1 LKETLLICFR
11 YLLYAAAAILIVLL
25 VFAIVL
31 MLDWPW
37 WVGCFLVL
45 VLLGLGAGA
54 LFLRKLLGRRQEQHA
69 VQQAIEQDDAQLQ
82 DLSSNEQSQFKD
94 LRLSWKEAVETL
106 RRSHLKQQ
114 GNPLYVLP
122 WFLVMGES
130 GSGKTTAISSAR
142 LSSPFAEVHQ
152 ASGVSGTRTC
162 DWWFFDQAIL
172 LDTAGRYSM
181 PSDCGRDQEE
191 WQKFLSLLVH
201 YRRREPIH
209 GLIITVAADKL
220 LNGSPEEWEADGKQ
234 LRRRMDEL
242 MRVSGTRFPVYGL
255 VTKCDLVQ
263 GMTPFTA
270 RLPEKSLDQPMGL
283 CNDGLSR
290 DVPGFLEK
298 LAASVAGRLKSLRI
312 LMLHQPDRGAVSAG
326 VLLFPDELQGLK
338 PGLDS
343 FMRAAFQENSYQD
356 TPLLRGIY
364 LCSGR
369 QEGDPCSSIPGEA
382 GLVRPQEVHPEAS
395 RGLFLHDFFA
405 KVLPRDRGLLAPTTR
420 SVEWKSLTRNLGL
433 TSWVLLGIA
442 LSGILSYS
450 FVKNL
455 ATIREASAVLASAPE
470 LKGNLTT
477 DLATMDRFR
486 LMIVKVE
493 ESNRNW
499 WIPRFGLNESWS
511 VEVALKAR
519 YCRQFQERFL
529 SSFDK
534 NLSRE
539 IAGFSSAPPDE
550 LAGRY
555 LLHLARRVNLLQ
567 ARLGGAGSDAL
578 SARPLPSYPVAPASP
593 GDETESSKRFGS
605 QYLNFLVWRSDS
617 AEVGKEVQLLQSLL
631 QQLFVLKGAN
641 LSWVL
646 ELANRQEP
654 GPAFTLQSF
663 WGGSRTLPGEPVIQR
678 VFTRK
683 GKESVEGLWEEIST
697 ACPEKGALERARA
710 EFESGYRSSCF
721 AAWQRF
727 AAWFPKGEE
736 RLSGQ
741 KEWQAVAGVMASE
754 QGPYFAFLKKAATEL
769 EPFGAGEVVPP
780 WLALAWRYR
789 ALQAAGSAAGAAEGA
804 AAGVRTAA
812 ADGARKVADGLG
824 KLVGQQLPGAET
836 AEQQLT
842 SVKALHDYQEAMVQI
857 APVAKS
863 RTLAYQMALQ
873 FFTEDAV
880 VGKSPFY
887 QAANAVQRVNASL
900 SDGRGDE
907 TFSRLISGP
916 VSFYGN
922 YVRMETACSLQRQ
935 WEEKVL
941 KEGQGGSDAAT
952 LGYLLGKEGPVWK
965 FVSASAD
972 PFIGW
977 TPGRGYFSKVALGG
991 SVAFEP
997 GFYAFLTKGA
1007 KAKVAAAAAA
1017 PAKQSYNVTIK
1028 GLPTD
1033 ANAESRVKPQSTRL
1047 ELQCA
1052 SGPQVIDNMN
1062 YPVSKTFVWSPETC
1076 SDVLF
1081 QIDVGDAILS
1091 KHYSGPQGFP
1101 DFLQDFPGGRHTFYP
1116 KEFPHEQRLLAGM
1129 GVRYIRVN
1137 YQLFGGHD
1145 IATAAGAGAA
1155 GGGAAGAKSQTGQ
1168 VPAKITQCWD

>member
-1 LKETLLICFR
+1 LKETLLTCFR
-11 YLLYAAAAILIVLL
+11 YLLYAAAAMLVVLL
-25 VFAIVL
+25 VLGFIL
-31 MLDWPW
+31 MLGWPW

-45 VLLGLGAGA
+45 VLLGLWAGA
-54 LFLRKLLGRRQEQHA
+54 LFLRKLLARRREQHS
-69 VQQAIEQDDAQLQ
+69 VQQVIEQDDAQLK
-82 DLSSNEQSQFKD
+82 DLSGQEQSQFKE
-94 LRLSWKEAVETL
+94 LQQSWKEAVETL

-122 WFLVMGES
+122 WYLVMGES

-152 ASGVSGTRTC
+152 ARGISGTRNC

-172 LDTAGRYSM
+172 LDTAGRYSI
-181 PSDCGRDQEE
+181 PADSARDNEE

-220 LNGSPEEWEADGKQ
+220 LQGSPEELEAGGKQ

-242 MRVSGTRFPVYGL
+242 MRVLGIRFPVYAL
-255 VTKCDLVQ
+255 VTKCDLVP
-263 GMTPFTA
+263 GMLPFSD
-270 RLPEKSLDQPMGL
+270 RLPEKSRDQPMGL
-283 CNDGLSR
+283 CNNGISR
-290 DVPGFLEK
+290 DVPGFLGK
-298 LAASVAGRLKSLRI
+298 LALSVADRLKSLRI
-312 LMLHQPDRGAVSAG
+312 LMLHLPDRGAVCAG
-326 VLLFPDELQGLK
+326 VLLFPNELEGLK

-343 FMRAAFQENSYQD
+343 FMRGAFQENSYQD

-369 QEGDPCSSIPGEA
+369 QEGSGFPGEP
-382 GLVRPQEVHPEAS
+382 GLIRPQEVRPENS

-405 KVLPRDRGLLAPTTR
+405 KILPLDRGLLAPTTR
-420 SVEWKSLTRNLGL
+420 TMEWKSLTRNLGL

-442 LSGILSYS
+442 LCGLLSYS

-470 LKGNLTT
+470 LKGNLGT

-486 LMIVKVE
+486 IMIAKVE

-499 WIPRFGLNESWS
+499 WIPRFGLNESRS

-529 SSFDK
+529 VTFDR
-534 NLSRE
+534 NLSGE

-550 LAGRY
+550 FAGRY

-593 GDETESSKRFGS
+593 GDETETSKRFGS
-605 QYLNFLVWRSDS
+605 QYLSYLVWRSDS
-617 AEVGKEVQLLQSLL
+617 AELGKEVQLLQSLL
-631 QQLFVLKGAN
+631 QQLFVLKGAS

-654 GPAFTLQSF
+654 GPALTLQSF

-683 GKESVEGLWEEIST
+683 GKEYVEGLLEEISN
-697 ACPEKGALERARA
+697 ACPERGALEKART
-710 EFESGYRSSCF
+710 EFENGYRSSCF

-727 AAWFPKGEE
+727 ADWFPKGEE
-736 RLSGQ
+736 RLSGP
-741 KEWQAVAGVMASE
+741 KEWQVVAGVMASE
-754 QGPYFAFLKKAATEL
+754 QGPYFAFLKKTATEL
-769 EPFGAGEVVPP
+769 EPFGAGEGVPL
-780 WLALAWRYR
+780 WLSLAWRYR
-789 ALQAAGSAAGAAEGA
+789 ALLAAGPAPGAAEGT

-812 ADGARKVADGLG
+812 SDGVKKVTDGLG

-836 AEQQLT
+836 AERQMT
-842 SVKALHDYQEAMVQI
+842 CVKAVHDYLEAIGQL

-863 RTLAYQMALQ
+863 RPLAHQLALQ
-873 FFTEDAV
+873 LFAEDPAV
-880 VGKSPFY
+880 SKSPFY
-887 QAANAVQRVNASL
+887 LAGNAVQRVNALL
-900 SDGRGDE
+900 SGGRGDE

-916 VSFYGN
+916 VSFYGT
-922 YVRMETACSLQRQ
+922 YVRMETACSLQKK
-935 WEEKVL
+935 WEETVL
-941 KEGQGGSDAAT
+941 KEVQGASDAAT

-965 FVSASAD
+965 FVSASVD

-1007 KAKVAAAAAA
+1007 KAKIASATAA
-1017 PAKQSYNVTIK
+1017 PVKQHYNVTIK

-1052 SGPQVIDNMN
+1052 SGPQVIDNLN
-1062 YPVSKTFVWSPETC
+1062 YPVSKNFVWSPETC

-1081 QIDVGDAILS
+1081 QIDVGEAILS
-1091 KHYSGPQGFP
+1091 KRYSGPQGFP
-1101 DFLQDFPGGRHTFYP
+1101 EFLQDFPGGRHTFYP
-1116 KEFPHEQRLLAGM
+1116 KEFPREQQMLAGM

-1137 YQLFGGHD
+1137 YQIIGGHD
-1145 IATAAGAGAA
+1145 IPAIA
-1155 GGGAAGAKSQTGQ
+1155 GGGAAGARTQTGL